1 MSHQCYVCQTE
12 KGLDECVGCHQLV
25 CKTHAGHVK
34 QYISIDGRKGRGC
47 QKCIDDGVITP
58 EYGLSNISLALN
70 DVTKRL
76 ENKIYPKVYN
86 DLEKLTD
93 KIKTESFA
101 EAHILVKELE
111 EAITRTAETVSQ
123 QAEQTADRIVSDNL
137 IKIQETLTQLTHEI
151 TKAISHQRVEVSSD
165 AEKIIQALSKTIL
178 ISFICMGLII
188 VFGFGMVSWLLNK

>member
-1 MSHQCYVCQTE
+1 MSESCYVCQSTKSIE
-12 KGLDECVGCHQLV
+12 KCIGCHQWV
-25 CKTHAGHVK
+25 CKSHAGHVK
-34 QYISIDGRKGRGC
+34 QYISVDGRKGRGC
-47 QKCIDDGVITP
+47 QQCIDEGVISP
-58 EYGLSNISLALN
+58 DYGLSSISLAIN
-70 DVTKRL
+70 DAVKRL
-76 ENKIYPKVYN
+76 ENRIQPKLQA
-86 DLEKLTD
+86 DLEKLAD

-165 AEKIIQALSKTIL
+165 AEKIIQALSKTIFM
-178 ISFICMGLII
+178 SFIYMALII